1 MGIEDILEIETR
13 EADDMSA
20 FAKETR
26 RIQSGVFEYGAKE
39 AGSGACPPLCAL
51 LPLEG

>member
-26 RIQSGVFEYGAKE
+26 RIKPNDLVLVWDDASAERVPEWCF
-39 AGSGACPPLCAL
+39 
-51 LPLEG
+51 